1 MPVLGGCWVNTNL
14 DVHGNYMDGTICE
27 TKGDCGGLKFAYMSK
42 EDCMSCGWRPFE
54 KPQKEGIVIHMG

>member
-54 KPQKEGIVIHMG
+54 KPQKEGKHMG